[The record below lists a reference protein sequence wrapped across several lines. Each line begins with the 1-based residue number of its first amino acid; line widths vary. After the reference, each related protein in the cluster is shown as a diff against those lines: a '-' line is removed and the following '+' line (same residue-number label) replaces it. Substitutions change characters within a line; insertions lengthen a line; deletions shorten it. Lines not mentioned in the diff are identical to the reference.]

1 MKKTIQKNLLKSK
14 IKILYASDGLGNGG
28 KERQLIETIR
38 NLDLDKFRI
47 GLITF
52 NSKQYYSESARRI
65 SEYYSVF
72 IKDKSILEPFI
83 STFEA
88 FERFKPDIVHSYDLL
103 SSMYT
108 YFPSKI
114 FNAKIINASIQDSSL
129 DKGWQ
134 YKLKE
139 RLLSASDINISNSK
153 KGFSYYNTQG
163 EVLYNFIDSTR
174 FVCERND
181 KGFDVAMIA
190 NFTEYKDYV
199 SFFRVVKELLE
210 LNLIDKAYAVG
221 SGKYLSKYQKEINA
235 DENLRDK
242 VIFTGNTE
250 NVERLLSN
258 VSIGFLFST
267 EEYGE
272 GISNSVLEYMASG
285 VIPVVSDIGASS
297 EIIDNGVDGFLV
309 NKYDVS
315 GITEIVTKLKND
327 VQYRHHI
334 IENAKKK
341 ISDRFDL
348 KRNINRLEDIYFR
361 ICRN

>member
-1 MKKTIQKNLLKSK
+1 M
-14 IKILYASDGLGNGG
+14 GNGG
-28 KERQLIETIR
+28 KERQLVETLR
-38 NLDLDKFRI
+38 NLDLNLFRI

-52 NSKQYYSESARRI
+52 NSNQYYSKLAKRI
-65 SEYYSVF
+65 SEYFSVLT
-72 IKDKSILEPFI
+72 KDKSVLEPFV
-83 STFEA
+83 TVFEA

-108 YFPSKI
+108 YFPSKMY
-114 FNAKIINASIQDSSL
+114 NTKIINASIQDSGL

-134 YKLKE
+134 FKVKK
-139 RLLSASDINISNSK
+139 RLLSVSNINISNSM
-153 KGFSYYNTQG
+153 KGFSYYNTYG
-163 EVLYNFIDSTR
+163 EVLYNFIDSQR
-174 FVCERND
+174 FSDEKNNV
-181 KGFDVAMIA
+181 GFNVAMVA
-190 NFTEYKDYV
+190 NFSEYKDYL
-199 SFFRVVKELLE
+199 SYFRVVKELIKF
-210 LNLIDKAYAVG
+210 NLIDKAYAVG
-221 SGKYLSKYQKEINA
+221 SGKYLSKYQMEIDA
-235 DENLRDK
+235 DENLKDK

-250 NVERLLSN
+250 NVERFLSN

-309 NKYDVS
+309 NKYDTVA
-315 GITEIVTKLKND
+315 IVEIVSKLRKD
-327 VQYRHHI
+327 ERIRDQI

-348 KRNINRLEDIYFR
+348 KRNIKQLVDIYSR
-361 ICRN
+361 ICKN